1 MQRKGMVIG
10 IKPEKIEEYK
20 ELHAKCWPD
29 VLKQIEECNIRNYSI
44 WLHEK
49 ERLLFGYMEYY
60 GTDFD
65 SEMEKMAADP
75 ITQKWWEICMPCQTK
90 VASAKEYEHWSMME
104 EVFYFD
110 PNL

>member
-1 MQRKGMVIG
+1 MKRIGMTIG
-10 IKPEKIEEYK
+10 IRPEKIEEYK
-20 ELHAKCWPD
+20 YLHAHVWPE
-29 VLKQIEECNIRNYSI
+29 VLKNLKKLNCRNYSI
-44 WLHEK
+44 FLHNNI
-49 ERLLFGYMEYY
+49 LFGYMEYY